1 MNIFNFLREVKG
13 EMKHMNWPT
22 RKQTTAYTVMV
33 VVISLF
39 VAVYVGAFDH
49 LFALGIEQFTK

>member
-22 RKQTTAYTVMV
+22 KKQTISYTAMV

-39 VAVYVGAFDH
+39 VAIYVGTFDH